1 MDGGSLQLTLS
12 AGSIIGVPMIGF
24 LLYLAWSNHRRL
36 KRIEKLVT
44 PVKTDSRGVRYFPP
58 HEELGIDLDPEVVSE
73 LRKRH
78 RETMRDMGHEQPR

>member
-1 MDGGSLQLTLS
+1 MDGDSLQLTLS
-12 AGSIIGVPMIGF
+12 VGSLVGVPMIGF

-58 HEELGIDLDPEVVSE
+58 HEELGIDLDPQVVAD
-73 LRKRH
+73 LRRKHEDR
-78 RETMRDMGHEQPR
+78 MRDMSSERLR